1 MALAFNATF
10 VRPVAYQTSRAEI
23 APGMVIQATFIMF
36 IMFIMFI
43 IFIMFTLFIMF
54 IMFIMYI

>member
-1 MALAFNATF
+1 MPHTF
-10 VRPVAYQTSRAEI
+10 VRPVAYQTSRAKI
-23 APGMVIQATFIMF
+23 APGMVIQATFIIF